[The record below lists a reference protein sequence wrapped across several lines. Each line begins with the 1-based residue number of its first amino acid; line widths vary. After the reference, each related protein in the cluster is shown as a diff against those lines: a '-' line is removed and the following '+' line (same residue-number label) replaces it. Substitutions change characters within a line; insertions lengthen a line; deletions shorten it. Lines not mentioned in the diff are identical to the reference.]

1 MRVWPPRAVPSGLPI
16 EPVGE
21 EIDAVRSPA
30 TVGLLEEV
38 GPKLQVGAVLL
49 PPGELI
55 GSLVELAGPV
65 YCDWLNAELV
75 AGRPYVPRDCR
86 EHGLA
91 TAEMIDVSLR
101 DQVVGL
107 DEQHL
112 ISETRSCRSE
122 SK

>member
-1 MRVWPPRAVPSGLPI
+1 M
-16 EPVGE
+16 
-21 EIDAVRSPA
+21 RSPA
-30 TVGLLEEV
+30 TVGLREEV

-49 PPGELI
+49 PPGELV

-75 AGRPYVPRDCR
+75 AGRPYVPRDHR

-91 TAEMIDVSLR
+91 TAEVIDVNLG
-101 DQVVGL
+101 DQIVGL

-112 ISETRSCRSE
+112 IPKTSGRCLE